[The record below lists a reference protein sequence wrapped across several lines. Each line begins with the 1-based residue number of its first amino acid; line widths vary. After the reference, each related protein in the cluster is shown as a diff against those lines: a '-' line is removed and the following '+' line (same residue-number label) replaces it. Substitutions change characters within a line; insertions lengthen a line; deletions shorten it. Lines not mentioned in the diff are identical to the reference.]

1 MSVFIF
7 QFSGCIFLSLYS
19 WFICKLVQSFDGLGL
34 ASRPRIGL
42 FQLWDLQLW
51 DLQLQDLQLQDLQ
64 VYIPK
69 FTFLVLWY
77 SWFKVLQSFG
87 GLGLASRP
95 RIGFFQL
102 SDFRFQI
109 PDFRLQISDFRFQF
123 SDFRFQISD
132 FRFQFSDSR
141 FQIPD
146 SRFQIPV
153 FRFQIS
159 DFIFQIPDCRFQN

>member
-95 RIGFFQL
+95 RIGIFQLWDLQLWDLQFYIPEFTFLVLYSWFIFRLLQSFGGLGLASRPRIGFFQL
-102 SDFRFQI
+102 WK
-109 PDFRLQISDFRFQF
+109 LQLKISDFRFQH
-123 SDFRFQISD
+123 
-132 FRFQFSDSR
+132 
-141 FQIPD
+141 
-146 SRFQIPV
+146 
-153 FRFQIS
+153 
-159 DFIFQIPDCRFQN
+159 